1 MLVLAVNRIYYG
13 MFYAVSALAL
23 KHGFTTSKHKQLIGW
38 FNKNFVKDKK
48 VDRKFGEIIR
58 DAFDRRTA
66 GDYDDWVTFS
76 KEEVTSLFEGM
87 KEFIHTVD
95 DLL

>member
-1 MLVLAVNRIYYG
+1 
-13 MFYAVSALAL
+13 
-23 KHGFTTSKHKQLIGW
+23 
-38 FNKNFVKDKK
+38 VKGKT